1 MDYIFLNDPHLD
13 EWRDYVADTLNLFP
27 EGSVS
32 VNYDP
37 YTGIPRDFTIRG
49 QGEGHRFTVL
59 VSSTVIEEWRAQKF
73 DSDQTGEY
81 KGDWS
86 EK

>member
-37 YTGIPRDFTIRG
+37 YTGIPEDFTVRG
-49 QGEGHRFTVL
+49 ANADFTVS
-59 VSSTVIEEWRAQKF
+59 VSSAAIQEWRAQKF

-81 KGDWS
+81 KGDWGS
-86 EK
+86 DD